1 MRKRSVAV
9 IGTLAM
15 GAVVLAGCSS
25 SNEAPGVEA
34 SPTYSP
40 TAKTVTKTIGN
51 YVVTLNMGGGLPEG
65 WPLVPAPNNGTLE
78 GSGTAVSANEPDGEQ
93 LLAAWYQAPGE
104 ESEVE
109 AAMIKQMLA
118 AGWEGGELS
127 HGVLQ
132 FEHERQ
138 YAFISVVDNGSTDNV
153 DVYQVATEAIPLP
166 KSS

>member
-1 MRKRSVAV
+1 MRKRSVAA

-15 GAVVLAGCSS
+15 GAAVLAGCSS

-51 YVVTLNMGGGLPEG
+51 YLVTLNMGGNLPEG
-65 WPLVPAPNNGTLE
+65 WPLVPAPNNGTLK

-93 LLAAWYQAPGE
+93 LLAAWYEAPGE
-104 ESEVE
+104 ESQVE
-109 AAMIKQMLA
+109 AAMTKQMFA

-127 HGVLQ
+127 HGMLR
-132 FEHERQ
+132 FEHGHE

-153 DVYQVATEAIPLP
+153 DVYQVATEYIPTP
-166 KSS
+166 KTD